1 MRRVDSGRGVGRVSS
16 GVHGVLAAPI
26 ALCVCIGV
34 AGCTGSLFRSK
45 VVPPAIYRLSANLG
59 ANLGTAAAAVPA
71 DLAVLRPRIHTG
83 LETDRIAVLYPD
95 RHLDYLADARWSG
108 PLDQV
113 MHDLAVQAFDTGAHL
128 RNVGA
133 DSSAF
138 ASGYWVEIDVA
149 DFQAEYSALGSP
161 PTIHVHMSARLGRVA
176 DRRILER
183 FDASARE
190 TASANRLAAIVDA
203 YERAADA
210 ALAQIV
216 AGTSRTLADALDL
229 EHR

>member
-1 MRRVDSGRGVGRVSS
+1 MRRLGSGRGVAGVSIRVR
-16 GVHGVLAAPI
+16 GVLAATI
-26 ALCVCIGV
+26 VLGVHIGI
-34 AGCTGSLFRSK
+34 AGCTGSLFRSH
-45 VVPPAIYRLSANLG
+45 VVPPALYRLSANLG
-59 ANLGTAAAAVPA
+59 TAATAPTVPA

-113 MHDLAVQAFDTGAHL
+113 VHDLAVQAFATGAHL
-128 RNVGA
+128 RNVSA

-138 ASGYWVEIDVA
+138 VSGYWVEIEVA

-161 PTIHVHMSARLGRVA
+161 PTVHVHMSARLGRAA
-176 DRRILER
+176 DRRMLEG

-190 TASANRLAAIVDA
+190 TASANRLSAIVEA

-210 ALAQIV
+210 VLAQIV
-216 AGTSRTLADALDL
+216 TSTSRTLADAL

>member
-1 MRRVDSGRGVGRVSS
+1 VC
-16 GVHGVLAAPI
+16 GVLAAPI

-45 VVPPAIYRLSANLG
+45 VVPPAIYRLSANLE
-59 ANLGTAAAAVPA
+59 TAAAAPAVAA

-83 LETDRIAVLYPD
+83 LETDRIAVLYSD

-113 MHDLAVQAFDTGAHL
+113 VHDLAVQAFDTGAHL
-128 RNVGA
+128 RNVSA

-138 ASGYWVEIDVA
+138 PSGYWMEIEVA
-149 DFQAEYSALGSP
+149 DFQAEYSASGSP
-161 PTIHVHMSARLGRVA
+161 PTVHVHMSARLGRVA

-190 TASANRLAAIVDA
+190 TASANRLTAIVEA

-216 AGTSRTLADALDL
+216 AGTSRTLADTL